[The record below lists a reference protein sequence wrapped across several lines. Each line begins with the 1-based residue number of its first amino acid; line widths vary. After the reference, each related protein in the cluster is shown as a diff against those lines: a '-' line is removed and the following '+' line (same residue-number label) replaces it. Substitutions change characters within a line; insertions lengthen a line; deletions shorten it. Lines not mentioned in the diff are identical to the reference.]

1 MPPYN
6 KRLKGGRTPMN
17 FHTKP
22 SASLDRSDEAVY
34 NTGMQA
40 MREIA
45 KNFLNLLYP
54 LHCLGCQAPLEAMND
69 LHLCGRCIASI
80 NHNAMP
86 PFELDDLPVLVY
98 SACLYD
104 GALKELVHRF
114 KYKGKTVLGKIFSKL
129 MIDYIKDNPEIA
141 DVDLVTVVP
150 LHKERLRGREF
161 NKSLLIAD
169 PISKEHSLM
178 LTNTLE
184 KTRKT
189 RYQNE
194 LLKTERLRNLRGA
207 FSVSPGADIK
217 DKKILLIDDIM
228 TTGSTLG
235 ECAKT
240 LLDGGAESVK
250 CFTLA
255 RGI

>member
-1 MPPYN
+1 M
-6 KRLKGGRTPMN
+6 K
-17 FHTKP
+17 
-22 SASLDRSDEAVY
+22 V
-34 NTGMQA
+34 
-40 MREIA
+40 IA
-45 KNFLNLLYP
+45 KNFLNLIYP
-54 LHCLGCQAPLEAMND
+54 LHCLGCQTPLEAMNE
-69 LHLCGRCIASI
+69 LRLCGRCMASI

-86 PFELDDLPVLVY
+86 PFDLDDLPVLAY

-104 GALKELVHRF
+104 SALKELVHRF
-114 KYKGKTVLGKIFSKL
+114 KYKGKTVLAKIFSKL
-129 MIDYIKDNPEIA
+129 MIDYIKENLEIT

-150 LHKERLRGREF
+150 LHKEREREREF
-161 NKSLLIAD
+161 NQSLLIAN

-194 LLKTERLRNLRGA
+194 LLKSERLKNLQGA
-207 FSVSPGADIK
+207 FRVSPKAEIK
-217 DKKILLIDDIM
+217 EKKILLIDDIM
-228 TTGSTLG
+228 TTGSTLV
-235 ECAKT
+235 ECSRT
-240 LLDGGAESVK
+240 LLNGGAKSVK

>member
-1 MPPYN
+1 
-6 KRLKGGRTPMN
+6 
-17 FHTKP
+17 
-22 SASLDRSDEAVY
+22 
-34 NTGMQA
+34 MQA
-40 MREIA
+40 IKVIA

-54 LHCLGCQAPLEAMND
+54 LHCMGCQTPLEAMNE

-86 PFELDDLPVLVY
+86 PFELDDSRVKAY

-104 GALKELVHRF
+104 GALKELVHLF
-114 KYKGKTVLGKIFSKL
+114 KYKGKTVLAGIFSKL
-129 MIDYIKDNPEIA
+129 MIDYIKENPEIA

-150 LHKERLRGREF
+150 LHKERLREREF
-161 NKSLLIAD
+161 NQSLLIAN
-169 PISKEHSLM
+169 PISKEYSLV
-178 LTNTLE
+178 LKNALE
-184 KTRKT
+184 KTRNT

-194 LLKTERLRNLRGA
+194 LLKSERLKNLKGA
-207 FSVSPGADIK
+207 FSVSPRADIK
-217 DKKILLIDDIM
+217 DKNILLIDDIM

-240 LLDGGAESVK
+240 LLDGGARCVK

>member
-1 MPPYN
+1 
-6 KRLKGGRTPMN
+6 
-17 FHTKP
+17 
-22 SASLDRSDEAVY
+22 
-34 NTGMQA
+34 MQA
-40 MREIA
+40 VKGIV
-45 KNFLNLLYP
+45 KNFLNLIYP
-54 LHCLGCQAPLEAMND
+54 LHCLGCETALEAINE
-69 LHLCGRCIASI
+69 LRLCGHCIASI
-80 NHNAMP
+80 NRNAMP
-86 PFELDDLPVLVY
+86 PFELDSSPVLAY

-104 GALKELVHRF
+104 SGLKELVHRF
-114 KYKGKTVLGKIFSKL
+114 KYKGKTILAKIFSKL

-150 LHKERLRGREF
+150 LHRERLKAREF
-161 NKSLLIAD
+161 NQSLMIAN
-169 PISKEHSLM
+169 PISKEYSLM

-194 LLKTERLRNLRGA
+194 LLKGERIKNLKSA
-207 FSVSPGADIK
+207 FRVSPKADIK
-217 DKKILLIDDIM
+217 DKRILLIDDVM

-240 LLDGGAESVK
+240 LLNGGARCVT

>member
-1 MPPYN
+1 
-6 KRLKGGRTPMN
+6 
-17 FHTKP
+17 
-22 SASLDRSDEAVY
+22 
-34 NTGMQA
+34 MQA
-40 MREIA
+40 VRGIA

-54 LHCLGCQAPLEAMND
+54 LHCLSCQTALEAMNEF
-69 LHLCGRCIASI
+69 HLCGRCITSI
-80 NHNAMP
+80 NRNAMP
-86 PFELDDLPVLVY
+86 PFELDDSRVKAY

-114 KYKGKTVLGKIFSKL
+114 KYKGKTVLAKIFSKL

-150 LHKERLRGREF
+150 LHKERLREREF
-161 NKSLLIAD
+161 NQSLLIAN

-194 LLKTERLRNLRGA
+194 LLKGERTKNLEGA
-207 FSVSPGADIK
+207 FSVSHSADIK

-228 TTGSTLG
+228 TTGSTLR

-240 LLDGGAESVK
+240 LLNGGAGSVK

-255 RGI
+255 RGL

>member
-1 MPPYN
+1 
-6 KRLKGGRTPMN
+6 
-17 FHTKP
+17 
-22 SASLDRSDEAVY
+22 
-34 NTGMQA
+34 MQT
-40 MREIA
+40 MKVIA

-54 LHCLGCQAPLEAMND
+54 LHCLGCETALEAMNEF
-69 LHLCGRCIASI
+69 HLCGHCAASI

-86 PFELDDLPVLVY
+86 PFELDDSRVKAY

-104 GALKELVHRF
+104 DALKELVHSF
-114 KYKGKTVLGKIFSKL
+114 KYKGKTVLAKIFSKL
-129 MIDYIKDNPEIA
+129 MIDYIKDNPEII
-141 DVDLVTVVP
+141 DVDLVTIVP
-150 LHKERLRGREF
+150 LHKERLREREF
-161 NKSLLIAD
+161 NQSLLIAN
-169 PISKEHSLM
+169 PISREYSLV
-178 LTNTLE
+178 LINTLE
-184 KTRKT
+184 KIRKT

-194 LLKTERLRNLRGA
+194 LLKSERLKNLKKA

-240 LLDGGAESVK
+240 LLSGGAKSVK

>member
-1 MPPYN
+1 
-6 KRLKGGRTPMN
+6 
-17 FHTKP
+17 
-22 SASLDRSDEAVY
+22 
-34 NTGMQA
+34 MQA
-40 MREIA
+40 LKVIS
-45 KNFLNLLYP
+45 KNFLNLIYP
-54 LHCLGCQAPLEAMND
+54 LHCLGCQSPLEAMD
-69 LHLCGRCIASI
+69 EFRLCGRCIASI

-86 PFELDDLPVLVY
+86 PFELDDCRVNAY

-104 GALKELVHRF
+104 DALKELVHRF
-114 KYKGKTVLGKIFSKL
+114 KYKGKTILARIFSKL
-129 MIDYIKDNPEIA
+129 MIDYIKKNPEIA
-141 DVDLVTVVP
+141 DADMITVVP
-150 LHKERLRGREF
+150 LHKGRLREREF
-161 NKSLLIAD
+161 NQSLLIAG
-169 PISKEHSLM
+169 PISKEYFLA
-178 LTNTLE
+178 LINTLE

-194 LLKTERLRNLRGA
+194 LMKNERLKNLRGA
-207 FSVSPGADIK
+207 FTVSPKADIK

-240 LLDGGAESVK
+240 LLNGGAKSVK

>member
-1 MPPYN
+1 
-6 KRLKGGRTPMN
+6 
-17 FHTKP
+17 
-22 SASLDRSDEAVY
+22 
-34 NTGMQA
+34 
-40 MREIA
+40 MRAIKVIV

-54 LHCLGCQAPLEAMND
+54 LHCLGCETALEAMNEF
-69 LHLCGRCIASI
+69 HLCGHCIASI

-86 PFELDDLPVLVY
+86 PFELEDPPVLAY

-114 KYKGKTVLGKIFSKL
+114 KYKGKTVLANIFSKL
-129 MIDYIKDNPEIA
+129 MIDYIKDSPEIV

-150 LHKERLRGREF
+150 LHKERLRKREF
-161 NKSLLIAD
+161 NQSLLIAN
-169 PISKEHSLM
+169 PISTEHSLV
-178 LTNTLE
+178 LTNALE

-194 LLKTERLRNLRGA
+194 LLKSERLKNLKEA
-207 FSVSPGADIK
+207 FRVSPRADIK

-240 LLDGGAESVK
+240 LLNGGAKSVK

>member
-1 MPPYN
+1 
-6 KRLKGGRTPMN
+6 
-17 FHTKP
+17 
-22 SASLDRSDEAVY
+22 
-34 NTGMQA
+34 MQA
-40 MREIA
+40 LKVIT

-54 LHCLGCQAPLEAMND
+54 LHCLGCQTPLEAMD
-69 LHLCGRCIASI
+69 EFHLCRHCIGSI

-98 SACLYD
+98 SACIYD
-104 GALKELVHRF
+104 DALKELVHSF
-114 KYKGKTVLGKIFSKL
+114 KYKGKTVLANIFSKL
-129 MIDYIKDNPEIA
+129 MIDYIKDNPEIT

-150 LHKERLRGREF
+150 LYKDRLREREF
-161 NKSLLIAD
+161 NQSLLIAN
-169 PISKEHSLM
+169 PISKEYSLA
-178 LTNTLE
+178 LTNILE
-184 KTRKT
+184 KTHKT

-194 LLKTERLRNLRGA
+194 LLKSERLKNLKGA
-207 FSVSPGADIK
+207 FGISAKADIR

-240 LLDGGAESVK
+240 LLSGGAGSVK
-250 CFTLA
+250 CYTLA

>member
-1 MPPYN
+1 
-6 KRLKGGRTPMN
+6 
-17 FHTKP
+17 
-22 SASLDRSDEAVY
+22 
-34 NTGMQA
+34 MQA
-40 MREIA
+40 VKVIA
-45 KNFLNLLYP
+45 KNFLNLFYP
-54 LHCLGCQAPLEAMND
+54 LHCLGCQTPLEAMNEF
-69 LHLCGRCIASI
+69 HLCGHCIASI

-86 PFELDDLPVLVY
+86 PFEMDDSRVKAY

-114 KYKGKTVLGKIFSKL
+114 KYKGKTILAKIFSKL
-129 MIDYIKDNPEIA
+129 MIDYIKDNPEIT

-150 LHKERLRGREF
+150 LHKERKREREF
-161 NKSLLIAD
+161 NQSLLIAN
-169 PISKEHSLM
+169 PISKEHSLI

-194 LLKTERLRNLRGA
+194 LLKSERLKNLEGA
-207 FSVSPGADIK
+207 FSVSPRAEIK

-240 LLDGGAESVK
+240 LLNGGAESVK